1 MNRVILIGRLTRD
14 PEYSATEDWTPVCTF
29 TLAVPRAY
37 KDAEGKR
44 PADFF
49 RVVAWR
55 DLADT
60 VQKHCHR
67 GDRVA
72 VYGSAQL
79 YTREDEDG
87 ATVVRLNIVA
97 SNVSFLGKA
106 EDVPPQLER
115 IPKPKMESIME
126 KSPFDEVQ
134 G

>member
-1 MNRVILIGRLTRD
+1 MNKVILIGRLTRD
-14 PEYSATEDWTPVCTF
+14 PEYAATEDWTPVCTF

-60 VQKHCHR
+60 VQKYCHR

-106 EDVPPQLER
+106 EGIPPQLER
-115 IPKPKMESIME
+115 LPKPNMEPIME
-126 KSPFDEVQ
+126 KSPFDEV
-134 G
+134 